1 MKATWCQLKK
11 LNFSKKFFLK
21 KVKLFLDLAGCFDYS
36 LFRHERHRYIIK
48 NRPRR
53 NLCGRRRSTRRI
65 RAVLRRIKQRGNRRA
80 GRGDDRTRA
89 KNARRRENA
98 GVG

>member
-1 MKATWCQLKK
+1 MK
-11 LNFSKKFFLK
+11 K
-21 KVKLFLDLAGCFDYS
+21 KVDLRGCFDYS

-53 NLCGRRRSTRRI
+53 NLRGRHRSTRRI
-65 RAVLRRIKQRGNRRA
+65 RALLRRIKQRSNRRA
-80 GRGDDRTRA
+80 GRGDDRART

-98 GVG
+98 GAG